1 MLASSLG
8 HGGLS
13 VYDPFKAVSRQASRD
28 GLCTLS
34 TFLPVI
40 VRVRFPVRRRMLCLR
55 KDYAV
60 VVRDRL
66 LAGRVL
72 KPGSAGFTDIIGL
85 AASCVQVA
93 GFSSTFFSG
102 SSCTWPGSGISTVT
116 TQESVFLPSSVVT
129 VMAAVPLATAITLPF
144 GQPSPPPDDPSSRS
158 HWYLSR
164 YQA

>member
-60 VVRDRL
+60 MIRDRL

-85 AASCVQVA
+85 AALLR
-93 GFSSTFFSG
+93 T
-102 SSCTWPGSGISTVT
+102 GSG
-116 TQESVFLPSSVVT
+116 LLDRKSVV
-129 VMAAVPLATAITLPF
+129 
-144 GQPSPPPDDPSSRS
+144 
-158 HWYLSR
+158 
-164 YQA
+164 